1 MLKVEHQCML
11 KITATLGKFSQ
22 ERREED
28 KLTQNLSQTESFI
41 RNNLEVG

>member
-1 MLKVEHQCML
+1 ML
-11 KITATLGKFSQ
+11 KITAMLGKFSQ
-22 ERREED
+22 ERGEED